1 MNMRMKKRTTP
12 SSPRARRIT
21 VSLPAELFERG
32 ESERRRRH
40 ERRSEFVA
48 GLYRRYLDEVE
59 ERDRVARYAAAYASQ
74 PETPEERWLVERS
87 REVLRHEFE
96 SESR

>member
-1 MNMRMKKRTTP
+1 MKARTTAP
-12 SSPRARRIT
+12 SSRVRRVT

-32 ESERRRRH
+32 ENERRRRH

-59 ERDRVARYAAAYASQ
+59 EQERVARYTAAYASLL
-74 PETPEERWLVERS
+74 ETPEERWLVERS
-87 REVLRHEFE
+87 REAVEHE
-96 SESR
+96 

>member
-1 MNMRMKKRTTP
+1 MKRSMKARTTP
-12 SSPRARRIT
+12 SRSGVRRIT

-32 ESERRRRH
+32 ENERRRRH

-48 GLYRRYLDEVE
+48 GLYRRYLQEIE
-59 ERDRVARYAAAYASQ
+59 EQDRVARYAAAYASR

-87 REVLRHEFE
+87 REVLEQEFE
-96 SESR
+96 E